1 MFVKLTD
8 KNGNVFRSFVN
19 EEHKPIIVINDTEYE
34 IYAVS
39 DSTDMDRELTQAE
52 IDEFDADPEIREMIE
67 QSKIDIKNG
76 HVFSTQQMIDMIR
89 NGEL

>member
-8 KNGNVFRSFVN
+8 KNGNVFQSFVN
-19 EEHKPIIVINDTEYE
+19 EKDRSVIVINDTEYE
-34 IYAVS
+34 IYALP
-39 DSTDMDRELTQAE
+39 DSTDMNRELTQAE

-76 HVFSTQQMIDMIR
+76 HVFSTQEMIDMLR
-89 NGEL
+89 NGEI

>member
-34 IYAVS
+34 IDALPELAE
-39 DSTDMDRELTQAE
+39 TDRALTQAE
-52 IDEFDADPEIREMIE
+52 IDEFDADPEIREMIQ

-76 HVFSTQQMIDMIR
+76 HVYSTQQMLDMIR
-89 NGEL
+89 SGEV

>member
-34 IYAVS
+34 IYAFP
-39 DSTDMDRELTQAE
+39 DLTDMNRELTQAE

-76 HVFSTQQMIDMIR
+76 HVYSTQQMIDMIR
-89 NGEL
+89 SGEL

>member
-19 EEHKPIIVINDTEYE
+19 EEHRPIIVINDIEYE
-34 IYAVS
+34 IYALPES
-39 DSTDMDRELTQAE
+39 AETDCALTQAE
-52 IDEFDADPEIREMIE
+52 IYEFDAEPEIREMIE

-76 HVFSTQQMIDMIR
+76 HVYSTQQMIDMIR
-89 NGEL
+89 SGEI